1 MPPTSLAQPSPKRKR
16 DQAPPIPLLNTAL
29 RPASTPP
36 RGSPALPSGAN
47 SPRNAVADQL
57 RGMTLIAT
65 SAIPMSPLTPTDEVI
80 HKKPKLDEMRVDS
93 GTSSDEWSAQYEP
106 KSWKNSNK
114 LDTMAVLHTSD
125 PAREIPETPQSQPRI
140 LTDIASFAQPTAF
153 VSSPGPATSQQPIKT
168 SQKSRT
174 QHRPWSDPRPID
186 KSPSPP
192 PSALTWHDSEI
203 TGHLADPSTDPDDD
217 GTGLNGIGFKPTP
230 AIAYARSQKRRQQL
244 NEWKARET
252 REARAKRHDRRRRG
266 VGGQAS
272 REATLEREVAP
283 PKEIE
288 VGRRSVKFAI

>member
-1 MPPTSLAQPSPKRKR
+1 MPPTSLAYPSPKRKR
-16 DQAPPIPLLNTAL
+16 EQPPPVPLLNTAL
-29 RPASTPP
+29 RSASTPP
-36 RGSPALPSGAN
+36 RGSPAPSSGAD

-65 SAIPMSPLTPTDEVI
+65 SAIPMSPLTPTDDVI
-80 HKKPKLDEMRVDS
+80 RKKPKLDEMREDNGTWPDKQSATDQQAVQNSGRKVD
-93 GTSSDEWSAQYEP
+93 TI
-106 KSWKNSNK
+106 
-114 LDTMAVLHTSD
+114 AVLHKSN
-125 PAREIPETPQSQPRI
+125 PAMEIPQTPQSQPRI
-140 LTDIASFAQPTAF
+140 LPDIASFAQPTTF
-153 VSSPGPATSQQPIKT
+153 ESSPGPVSFQQSTKT

-174 QHRPWSDPRPID
+174 QNRSSSQPRPLNR
-186 KSPSPP
+186 SPSPP

-266 VGGQAS
+266 VGGTVS
-272 REATLEREVAP
+272 REVTVECELAP
-283 PKEIE
+283 PKDLE
-288 VGRRSVKFAI
+288 VGKRTVKFAI

>member
-1 MPPTSLAQPSPKRKR
+1 MPPTSLAYPSPKRKR
-16 DQAPPIPLLNTAL
+16 DQPPPIPLLNTAL

-36 RGSPALPSGAN
+36 RGSPAPSSGAD

-80 HKKPKLDEMRVDS
+80 RKKPKLDETRVDS
-93 GTSSDEWSAQYEP
+93 GTSSDEQSEKDQTDT
-106 KSWKNSNK
+106 WKKGNH
-114 LDTMAVLHTSD
+114 LDTMAVLHKSD

-153 VSSPGPATSQQPIKT
+153 VSSPGPASIQQSSKIGQQSRSQNR
-168 SQKSRT
+168 SSS
-174 QHRPWSDPRPID
+174 HPRPLNR
-186 KSPSPP
+186 SPSPP

-266 VGGQAS
+266 VGGIAS
-272 REATLEREVAP
+272 REATVEREVAP
-283 PKEIE
+283 PKDID